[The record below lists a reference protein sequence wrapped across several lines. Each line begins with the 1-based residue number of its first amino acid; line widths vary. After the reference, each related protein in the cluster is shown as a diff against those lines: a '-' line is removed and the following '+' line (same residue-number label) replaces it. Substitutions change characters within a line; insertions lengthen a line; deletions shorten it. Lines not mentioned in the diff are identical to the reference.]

1 MHIDTL
7 NPYGASSPDAIA
19 QFEVRQGVL
28 LPAEYKAFLLKSNGG
43 MPIPDVFEVPG
54 WHGQGSGLNFFYG
67 IHEGEKV
74 DRLDWACRVYDERI
88 PADLIPIAYDAFGNN
103 ICIGWKGKR
112 KGKIYFWDHEDEL
125 DENGDFVQDYRNV
138 FLVANSLQEF
148 LDGLMTHE
156 EADKRRE
163 LRGR

>member
-1 MHIDTL
+1 MQIDKV
-7 NPYGASSPDAIA
+7 NPFGATSREAIA
-19 QFEVRQGVL
+19 EFEARRGVL
-28 LPAEYKAFLLKSNGG
+28 LPAEYKAFLLESNGG

-54 WHGQGSGLNFFYG
+54 WHGHGNAVMFFYG

-74 DRLDWACRVYDERI
+74 DRLDRACQVYDERI
-88 PADLIPIAYDAFGNN
+88 PADLIPIAYDANGNKL
-103 ICIGWKGKR
+103 CIGWKGKR

-148 LDGLMTHE
+148 LDSLMTSE
-156 EADKRRE
+156 ELDKRPRRE
-163 LRGR
+163 RM